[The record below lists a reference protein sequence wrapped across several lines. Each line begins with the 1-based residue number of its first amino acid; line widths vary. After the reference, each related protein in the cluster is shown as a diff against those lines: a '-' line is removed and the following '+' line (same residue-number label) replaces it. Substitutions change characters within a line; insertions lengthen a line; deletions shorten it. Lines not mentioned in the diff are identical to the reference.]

1 MAAATYQGSVPT
13 RREET
18 GRQLQTRV
26 LHSNQ
31 VYPQDKQ
38 MMPTRQSIACTKATE
53 CPLGSKGERTG
64 KEQELLDLE
73 FIDKMME
80 YGKFKHILQ
89 ARLEEMRKIEA
100 FVERDI
106 EDLQRD
112 YEKTKK
118 ATKEKIEELDE
129 LRECAERYEKE
140 LMEVIEDDEEKWK
153 DHRGLNKEDHFEN
166 DEKLPVDSHKRTL
179 LQRLKDL
186 CSKNLRK
193 KKKSIAEA
201 PTNFVSFEPKD
212 EEKGLAVRACGGSHI
227 RDLVQQDMVRRQDK
241 LRGLKGPSRWSIG
254 Q

>member
-31 VYPQDKQ
+31 
-38 MMPTRQSIACTKATE
+38 
-53 CPLGSKGERTG
+53 
-64 KEQELLDLE
+64 DLE

-89 ARLEEMRKIEA
+89 ARLEEMRKIEAFVERDIEDLQRDYEKTKKATKEKLEELIKLRA